1 MSPSSSSWHSF
12 FYQMKDPFKSQIC
25 VFIHVALTVLVK
37 NFVLSSFRKQ
47 SLSCNHYCIILV
59 FLTFKKK
66 SVIKYILHSSLLVSV
81 ASICTGKWSQDSS
94 NWSYLLIEFIKI
106 SPLVRTKFIQDD
118 MVVLKLIH

>member
-1 MSPSSSSWHSF
+1 M
-12 FYQMKDPFKSQIC
+12 
-25 VFIHVALTVLVK
+25 VN

-59 FLTFKKK
+59 FFWKFKKK

-81 ASICTGKWSQDSS
+81 ASICTGKWSEDSS

-106 SPLVRTKFIQDD
+106 SPLVRTKFMQDD